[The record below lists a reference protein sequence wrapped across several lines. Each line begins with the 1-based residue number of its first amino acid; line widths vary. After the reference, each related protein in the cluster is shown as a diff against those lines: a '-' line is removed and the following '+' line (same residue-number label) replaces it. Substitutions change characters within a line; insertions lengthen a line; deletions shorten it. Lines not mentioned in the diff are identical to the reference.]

1 MDSIT
6 APWQNLNSMAVYG
19 FVRVTEELDEI
30 ASGRDAV
37 RDCARTH
44 GLGELLF
51 PEAPATPIEADPAL
65 WKPVRLA
72 WLVQEK
78 LQPGDDL
85 VVPDMSRVARS
96 MQEISQFL
104 SVCAARRI
112 VLHVAKEDLTVRP
125 DAAGAGLTRENAAL
139 FAEFE
144 RQIVVAAMK
153 DAYKNRA
160 AGKDA
165 GKTGRPRRH

>member
-1 MDSIT
+1 MDSRCSS
-6 APWQNLNSMAVYG
+6 WQNLNPMAVYG

-37 RDCARTH
+37 RDCACAH
-44 GLGELLF
+44 GLGEVLF
-51 PEAPATPIEADPAL
+51 PEAPAQPLEADPAL

-72 WLVQEK
+72 WLLQEK
-78 LQPGDDL
+78 LQPGDEL

-96 MQEISQFL
+96 MQDISQL
-104 SVCAARRI
+104 LGVCAARDI
-112 VLHVAKEDLTVRP
+112 VLHVAKEDLVVRP

>member
-1 MDSIT
+1 VDSIT

-30 ASGRDAV
+30 ASGRDAA

-165 GKTGRPRRH
+165 GKTGRPRRN